1 MTSDDW
7 DFYRNST
14 KSCVW
19 VVSGPMN
26 TWTLLLHNTTLQ
38 GGLVL
43 RSSKTFYA
51 LSKFCFRLCLN
62 IQCFVALSHVCSFA
76 SITNMLAKVGFFLLD
91 EKNLIETKKLLYE
104 IWSWSFAWDEL
115 SRNLK
120 PQRCWLSKPGFVA
133 ISLKSGPKSKFW
145 TIFLLCASFCEY
157 VCQHGNLN
165 MYSQVGHIITEM
177 VTTLPSQ
184 W

>member
-7 DFYRNST
+7 DFYKNST

-62 IQCFVALSHVCSFA
+62 IQCFVTLSHVCSFA
-76 SITNMLAKVGFFLLD
+76 LITNMFGRVGFYLLD
-91 EKNLIETKKLLYE
+91 DKDLRETKKLLYE
-104 IWSWSFAWDEL
+104 IWSWSFAWDEP
-115 SRNLK
+115 SHNLK
-120 PQRCWLSKPGFVA
+120 PQRCWLSKPGFVV
-133 ISLKSGPKSKFW
+133 ISLTSGPIWVVQRENSGPF
-145 TIFLLCASFCEY
+145 FLCAFFCES
-157 VCQHGNLN
+157 VCQHGNLK
-165 MYSQVGHIITEM
+165 MYS
-177 VTTLPSQ
+177 
-184 W
+184 